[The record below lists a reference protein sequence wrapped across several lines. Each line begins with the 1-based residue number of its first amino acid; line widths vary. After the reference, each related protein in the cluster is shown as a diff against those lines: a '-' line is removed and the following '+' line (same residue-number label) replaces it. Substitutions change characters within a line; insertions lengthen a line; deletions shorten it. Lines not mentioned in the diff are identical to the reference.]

1 MEDAVVI
8 AADTLDHSARAGVL
22 VAAVLA
28 GRSYQPGLLS
38 RDTTNQAVI
47 TGVGAAAGYAWGAAG
62 HSLLGSIARR
72 FSGTPASRRAL
83 LAVDVTSA
91 VLGIGAAT
99 ALRWREHE
107 PPRRSIARLAAGSL
121 AAAGTAGVASL
132 GLEKSLGS
140 RYRPWETLVAAAT
153 TGVGSYLAT
162 RPWQAQ
168 VGAKGKDGKNFEDTT
183 RSVAPLQATT
193 IGVVVTGLTYALAHG
208 EVALS
213 RTFAHAAAVVL
224 GGNPEEH
231 RTFGRVGALATT
243 YGLGWLGVSLV
254 SAKLEKGGEGIEPGH
269 AQPPTSPTV
278 TGCPESGIPWAQL
291 SREGRRWLSMAPSPE
306 SIDAVMGISGA
317 KQPIRVYAALASA
330 TDEES
335 RAAQLLAEID
345 RTGALQ
351 RKVFALFSPTGS
363 GYVNYVACEALEYLT
378 GGDCASAAIQYSV
391 LPSALSLGKVSA
403 GVHQTRMVL
412 DGIMARIR
420 DMAPAD
426 RPRFLLFGESLGS
439 QVSQEVFRDTGLFGL
454 EGVGIEAAL
463 WIGTPAATVW
473 KKQLEGDRSIA
484 TPPPVGPGPVFITR
498 AIMDWVNLSE
508 DERDQVRYLLLQNG
522 DDPIPKFDADVL
534 WRRPAWLGP
543 ADRRPVGA
551 PKGTSWTPVTTFFA
565 TFFDMGNALTP
576 TPGVFAGGGH
586 DYRIVL
592 PDAISQVW
600 RLPATATQMNRLKW
614 TLQTRERAWEVRRRW
629 TAAAQAPDPEEAR
642 RKVLADLT
650 TWQGSP
656 ATEGDVTHLLAVGL
670 DPIPGAELPALS
682 SL

>member
-8 AADTLDHSARAGVL
+8 AADALDHSARAGVL

-62 HSLLGSIARR
+62 HSILGSLARR
-72 FSGTPASRRAL
+72 FSGTPATRRAL
-83 LAVDVTSA
+83 VAVDTTA
-91 VLGIGAAT
+91 ALLGFGAAA

-107 PPRRSIARLAAGSL
+107 PPRRSIARLAAGGL
-121 AAAGTAGVASL
+121 AAAGTAGVASVV
-132 GLEKSLGS
+132 LEKSLGS
-140 RYRPWETLVAAAT
+140 RYRPWETLTAAAAT
-153 TGVGSYLAT
+153 GLGSYLAT
-162 RPWQAQ
+162 RPWRSQ
-168 VGAKGKDGKNFEDTT
+168 VGAKGKGGQLFEDST
-183 RSVAPLQATT
+183 RSVAPVKATT

-213 RTFAHAAAVVL
+213 RSFAHAGAVVL
-224 GGNPEEH
+224 GGNPEAH
-231 RTFGRVGALATT
+231 RTIGRVGALATT
-243 YGLGWLGVSLV
+243 YGLGWFGVSLV
-254 SAKLEKGGEGIEPGH
+254 SAKLATGGEGIEPGH
-269 AQPPTSPTV
+269 AVAPTANTV

-291 SREGRRWLSMAPSPE
+291 SREGRRWLSMTPTPE
-306 SIDAVMGISGA
+306 SIDAVMGTSGA
-317 KQPIRVYAALASA
+317 KAPIRVYAALASA
-330 TDEES
+330 ADETE

-351 RKVFALFSPTGS
+351 RKFFALFSPTGS
-363 GYVNYVACEALEYLT
+363 GYINYVACEALEYLT
-378 GGDCASAAIQYSV
+378 GGDCASAGIQYSV
-391 LPSALSLGKVSA
+391 LPSALSLGKVSS

-420 DMAPAD
+420 EMPQAD

-454 EGVGIEAAL
+454 DGTGIEAAL

-484 TPPPVGPGPVFITR
+484 EPPPLGPGPVYITR
-498 AIMDWVNLSE
+498 AIMDWVNLPAE
-508 DERDQVRYLLLQNG
+508 ERDQVRYLLLQNG

-543 ADRRPVGA
+543 DDRRPVGA
-551 PKGTSWTPVTTFFA
+551 PRGSSWTPVTTFFA

-600 RLPATATQMNRLKW
+600 RLPATPKQMNRVKW
-614 TLQTRERAWEVRRRW
+614 ALATRERAWEVRRRW
-629 TAAAQAPDPEEAR
+629 LAAASAPDPDKAR
-642 RKVLADLT
+642 ATVLADLT

-656 ATEGDVTHLLAVGL
+656 ATEGDVEHLLAVGL
-670 DPIPGAELPALS
+670 YPTPGAELPAL
-682 SL
+682 